1 MSLKWK
7 KCLNRRGEFMS
18 NKRKIEV
25 FSAGCPACDE
35 AIEIVNRI
43 ACSSCDIEV
52 LDMHQ
57 PNVAARAQQLGI
69 NTVPAIVIDGM
80 IAECCAADGLNG
92 RVLRAGGVGV

>member
-1 MSLKWK
+1 MSDKH
-7 KCLNRRGEFMS
+7 
-18 NKRKIEV
+18 KIEV

-35 AIEIVNRI
+35 AVQIVNRI

-69 NTVPAIVIDGM
+69 NRVPAIVIDGM
-80 IAECCAADGLNG
+80 IAECCAA
-92 RVLRAGGVGV
+92 GGVNEQMLRDAGIGVPSP